1 MGEAVQ
7 LPEWVFHLSYLLLT
21 GSLVLAFIRMLR
33 GPSLP
38 DRIIALDL
46 SAVILLCVAAV
57 YAMQSEHP
65 LFLDAAVVIAVIL
78 FIGTVAFARYIEKGI
93 KEDPE
98 A

>member
-1 MGEAVQ
+1 MHDPVVD
-7 LPEWVFHLSYLLLT
+7 LPEWIFLLSYVVLAA
-21 GSLVLAFIRMLR
+21 SLVLAFFRMMR

-57 YAMQSEHP
+57 YAMQSGQH
-65 LFLDAAVVIAVIL
+65 LFLDAALVIAVIL

-93 KEDPE
+93 KE
-98 A
+98 